1 MNHSVKTRVFGSY
14 VPLTSALDPVNVCVS
29 ILSALFRDGCCE
41 KPIVV
46 RERAGTPSTPAALHL
61 LQGAGFFVRGVH
73 GSHF

>member
-41 KPIVV
+41 KPIVS
-46 RERAGTPSTPAALHL
+46 RERADTHPAKPTTEAKE
-61 LQGAGFFVRGVH
+61 AAH
-73 GSHF
+73 G